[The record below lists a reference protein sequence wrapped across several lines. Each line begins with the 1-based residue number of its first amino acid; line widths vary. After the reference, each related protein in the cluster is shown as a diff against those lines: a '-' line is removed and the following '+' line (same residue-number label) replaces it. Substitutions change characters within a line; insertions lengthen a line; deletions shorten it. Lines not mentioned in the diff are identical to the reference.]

1 MGIVRREVEVAE
13 CDFCGARK
21 YSEDGQRVIGVQGH
35 LTVIDAE
42 NNERNVKFFSC
53 RTDAGHIGKA
63 AVRALENWQP
73 SSGDV
78 IAPRAWAANQQ
89 HG

>member
-21 YSEDGQRVIGVQGH
+21 YSEEGQRVVGVQGH
-35 LTVIDAE
+35 VTVIDDQGHE
-42 NNERNVKFFSC
+42 KNVKFFSC
-53 RTDAGHIGKA
+53 KADAGHIGKA
-63 AVRALENWQP
+63 AGKAIDAWKP
-73 SSGDV
+73 STGDV